1 MTATPPPPTRSTVKI
16 WGSPRAPRWSI
27 TCVEGTSQA
36 EMHELVNL
44 ALDAHSQ
51 LRDGLKAVK
60 PRT

>member
-1 MTATPPPPTRSTVKI
+1 
-16 WGSPRAPRWSI
+16 
-27 TCVEGTSQA
+27 VEGTSQA